1 MCRRCQVALEGLVVS
16 SLLLAGDVQA
26 ELLPLSFLLGGE
38 LDRVLSTD
46 EPVHVP
52 GDFFDEELAL
62 GDVVASVR
70 VGGT

>member
-1 MCRRCQVALEGLVVS
+1 M
-16 SLLLAGDVQA
+16 LAGDVQA